1 MELWRILGPLRI
13 NPVGRDKEREVSG
26 GERVCNRVAQGR
38 PQETPLGF
46 GLLPWVLVPLLLEGL
61 EGLLVVAPHH
71 FLDPASGVG
80 DDPGDLLGGNLLGT
94 RAQLVLGETLV
105 FFRGANACTP

>member
-1 MELWRILGPLRI
+1 MELWRIPGPLRI

-71 FLDPASGVG
+71 FLNPAGGVG
-80 DDPGDLLGGNLLGT
+80 DDLAISLGGLLGT
-94 RAQLVLGETLV
+94 RA
-105 FFRGANACTP
+105 